1 MHTVDLDGEQSR
13 TCNTDVV
20 SLQVALEFD
29 VARSDVVEVG
39 LDDVDVAARSA
50 GTAAIHHLQ
59 HVRVAADEAEV
70 GADAPA
76 EALAAVERRLHQD
89 DVGGRTARAER
100 LEVTVLVNLATGR
113 LHYAVNTTT
122 PPQSSSHAPLTMP
135 RSLSLA
141 KINVSQT
148 KRLISLTDVDVFQIL
163 SALTA
168 VLLLPTRF
176 VIQVEHFVQS
186 VCLCAS

>member
-1 MHTVDLDGEQSR
+1 VDSDGEQSR

-113 LHYAVNTTT
+113 LHYAVNTTPT
-122 PPQSSSHAPLTMP
+122 PQSSSHAPLTMP
-135 RSLSLA
+135 R
-141 KINVSQT
+141 
-148 KRLISLTDVDVFQIL
+148 
-163 SALTA
+163 
-168 VLLLPTRF
+168 
-176 VIQVEHFVQS
+176 
-186 VCLCAS
+186 